1 MNKESKKISVIVA
14 IALMLFVGIFV
25 SIKNR
30 NTPATM
36 DNKMLVTTS
45 FYPIYFLTTQIGG
58 DLINVENLTPA
69 GTEPHDYELTA
80 QDIVKIKKSKLL
92 VLNGGGLEAWDEKIN
107 MNVSGPIILSLSD
120 ELSDGKDPH
129 IWLSPAL
136 AIKIAERVAIELIKI
151 DPKNQLYYES
161 NLSVLK
167 TELINLDS
175 AYKTELKNCQKK
187 DFITSHDAFGY
198 LAQSYGLNQVS
209 IAGFSPEEEPSSK
222 QLADVAK
229 FARDNQIK
237 YIFFESLVSPK
248 LSETIAREIGAQ
260 TLVLNPIEGL
270 SVEELNQG
278 KNYLTEMKKNLENLK
293 IALECN

>member
-1 MNKESKKISVIVA
+1 MKKENKKIPVIIA
-14 IALMLFVGIFV
+14 IVLMLFVGIFISV
-25 SIKNR
+25 KNR
-30 NTPATM
+30 NVPTTM

-45 FYPIYFLTTQIGG
+45 FYPIYFLTARIGG

-69 GTEPHDYELTA
+69 GTEPHDYELTSR
-80 QDIVKIKKSKLL
+80 DIIGIKKSKLL
-92 VLNGGGLEAWDEKIN
+92 ILNGGGLEPWDDKIN
-107 MNVSGPIILSLSD
+107 MNISGPVILILSN
-120 ELSDGKDPH
+120 ELGDGKDPH
-129 IWLSPAL
+129 IWLSPTL

-151 DPKNQLYYES
+151 DSKNQLYYES

-175 AYKTELKNCQKK
+175 AYKTGLKKCQKK
-187 DFITSHDAFGY
+187 DFVTSHNAFGY
-198 LAQSYGLNQVS
+198 LAGEYGLKQIS

-222 QLADVAK
+222 QLAEVAK
-229 FARDNQIK
+229 FAKDNQIK

-248 LSETIAREIGAQ
+248 LSETIAQEIGAQ

-270 SVEELNQG
+270 SEEELSQG
-278 KNYLTEMKKNLENLK
+278 KNYLTEMEKNLDNLK